1 MIDPDIKDRYFL
13 VQNNNKLQIKNIL
26 FSGVT
31 TGWQVGKFPSGLLYF
46 IFDRSQLR
54 WVCYEP
60 PEVSIV
66 TPLILQ
72 KYHIKYIITNS
83 LSQV

>member
-31 TGWQVGKFPSGLLYF
+31 TGW
-46 IFDRSQLR
+46 
-54 WVCYEP
+54 
-60 PEVSIV
+60 
-66 TPLILQ
+66 
-72 KYHIKYIITNS
+72 
-83 LSQV
+83 